1 MSIEESLRSL
11 QKNIRSM
18 MVWELQETSDNYI
31 TTLGIEALE
40 NIAKIKAEISEIF
53 PDPWGSEAIEESKQ
67 REFNF

>member
-40 NIAKIKAEISEIF
+40 NIAKIKAEIVFS
-53 PDPWGSEAIEESKQ
+53 DPWGSEVIEESKQ
-67 REFNF
+67 REIIF